1 MICTLLNAIRI
12 SEAAL
17 GKFERMMA
25 QPKQERVV
33 LKLDLSISATVVN
46 ELVNKDRR
54 NGRIYNEIAVV
65 MVRMGGLA

>member
-17 GKFERMMA
+17 VKFERMMG

-46 ELVNKDRR
+46 ALVN
-54 NGRIYNEIAVV
+54 I
-65 MVRMGGLA
+65 